1 MLATRIRFCFLIV
14 SFFTRKVPNLNEG
27 ARLEMVSV
35 VFFNV
40 SKVGHVRPKHHSA
53 AKTKTDLNIL
63 QVATHSQTL
72 KKEARGI
79 KTCLSMTR

>member
-35 VFFNV
+35 VFFF
-40 SKVGHVRPKHHSA
+40 
-53 AKTKTDLNIL
+53 T
-63 QVATHSQTL
+63 
-72 KKEARGI
+72 
-79 KTCLSMTR
+79 